1 MKNKVI
7 KKTFE
12 ILYCLYLMVC
22 ISGLYIGLPFWN
34 FYRYLC
40 KVGEKKYNE
49 YFN

>member
-12 ILYCLYLMVC
+12 ILNCMYLMAC
-22 ISGLYIGLPFWN
+22 IAGLYIVLPFWN

-40 KVGEKKYNE
+40 KIGEKKYNE

>member
-7 KKTFE
+7 NKIFVV
-12 ILYCLYLMVC
+12 LNYLYLVVC
-22 ISGLYIGLPFWN
+22 IGGLYIGLPFWN

-40 KVGEKKYNE
+40 KLVEKKYNK